1 MTPIELVL
9 VVVVLV
15 LAMVVL
21 GAVVVGARV
30 LRRIVDSTARHHVG
44 AVPGAADEVAGEPV
58 TVGASAGGSVGGTAG
73 GSVGGTVSGSVVG
86 AGSAGAALSPGAGDS
101 AGSGVGDTDASS
113 GSSASDGAHAG
124 PQAVVTPG
132 DSTSN
137 ATAAAAEVP
146 AARVAVD
153 RPSGAEHRPERTDV
167 HEQVRAPQL
176 TPDRLAAEERTLA
189 ALRAAAEDANA
200 AVDEARAAAAAAR
213 TEAAAAKAEAGAAR
227 AEARRILAEARSES
241 EAVLERAHR
250 QSEHEA
256 EQARAAAKRAGE
268 RELAQLTAVAR
279 EQTQD
284 AERRQRRLDERERLL
299 AEEAERLAERD
310 RRISAAELDMSS
322 RETTLTSRE
331 LSIAEAEEE
340 KRRELERIAALT
352 ADAAKQELIETIEAQ
367 AKREAAILVRD
378 IEHDARST
386 AEQRARHVVVDAIQR
401 VASEQT
407 AESVVS
413 VLHLP
418 SDEMKGRIIGREGRN
433 IRAFESVTGVNLIID
448 DTPEAVLLSCFDP
461 VRREIGR
468 LTLEKLVLDGRIHP
482 HRIEEVFDLA
492 RHEVE
497 RLCGRAAEDALVEVG
512 ITDLHPELVALV
524 GRLRYRT
531 SYGQNVLKHLLE
543 TAHIAGIMA
552 AELGLDRQLIK
563 RSAFLHDIGKA
574 LTHEVEGSHALIGA
588 DVARKYGEADDVV
601 HAIEAHHNEVLPQTI
616 EAVLTQASDACS
628 GGRPGARRESLE
640 AYVKRLER
648 IEEIAATKTG
658 VEKVFAMQAGREIRV
673 MVRPEDVD
681 DIGAAV
687 LARDVAKQ
695 VEEELTYPGQ
705 IRVTV
710 VRESRVTEIAR

>member
-1 MTPIELVL
+1 MTGVQIALTVALTVL
-9 VVVVLV
+9 VVVVVAVLV
-15 LAMVVL
+15 VALKVV
-21 GAVVVGARV
+21 
-30 LRRIVDSTARHHVG
+30 RRL
-44 AVPGAADEVAGEPV
+44 
-58 TVGASAGGSVGGTAG
+58 
-73 GSVGGTVSGSVVG
+73 GGTVPAV
-86 AGSAGAALSPGAGDS
+86 AP
-101 AGSGVGDTDASS
+101 VGDDPAFLAEKDRQEHSLASL
-113 GSSASDGAHAG
+113 
-124 PQAVVTPG
+124 
-132 DSTSN
+132 
-137 ATAAAAEVP
+137 
-146 AARVAVD
+146 
-153 RPSGAEHRPERTDV
+153 RT
-167 HEQVRAPQL
+167 
-176 TPDRLAAEERTLA
+176 
-189 ALRAAAEDANA
+189 AAEDATA

-213 TEAAAAKAEAGAAR
+213 TEAAAAKAEASAARSEARRIIDGAR
-227 AEARRILAEARSES
+227 AEADSL
-241 EAVLERAHR
+241 LERSHR
-250 QSEHEA
+250 QAETDA
-256 EQARAAAKRAGE
+256 EQARATARRAGE
-268 RELAQLTAVAR
+268 REVNQLTAVAK
-279 EQTQD
+279 EQSQD

-310 RRISAAELDMSS
+310 RRISGTEADLLEREASFARRESELAEGEERH
-322 RETTLTSRE
+322 RE
-331 LSIAEAEEE
+331 
-340 KRRELERIAALT
+340 ELERIAGLT
-352 ADAAKQELIETIEAQ
+352 ADAARVEVVETIEAQ
-367 AKREAAILVRD
+367 AKREAALLVRD
-378 IEHDARST
+378 IENDARNT
-386 AEQRARHVVVDAIQR
+386 AEQRARHIVVDAIQR

-433 IRAFESVTGVNLIID
+433 IRAFESTTGVNLIID

-482 HRIEEVFDLA
+482 HRIEEVFDQA
-492 RHEVE
+492 KHEVE
-497 RLCGRAAEDALVEVG
+497 RLCQRAAEDALVEVG
-512 ITDLHPELVALV
+512 ITDLHPELMTLL

-531 SYGQNVLKHLLE
+531 SYGQNVLKHLVE

-552 AELGLDRQLIK
+552 AELRLDPPLIK
-563 RSAFLHDIGKA
+563 RCAFLHDIGKA

-588 DVARKYGEADDVV
+588 DVARKYGEHEDVV

-648 IEEIAATKTG
+648 IEEIAGGKSG

-673 MVRPEDVD
+673 MVRPDDVD

-695 VEEELTYPGQ
+695 IEEELTYPGQ